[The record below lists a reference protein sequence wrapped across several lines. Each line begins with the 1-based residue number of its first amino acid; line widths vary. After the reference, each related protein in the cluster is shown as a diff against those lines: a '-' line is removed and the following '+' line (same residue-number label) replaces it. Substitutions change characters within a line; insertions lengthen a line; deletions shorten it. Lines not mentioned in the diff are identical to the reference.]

1 MGHKGKRNKRT
12 GKKYMTETTQAKYS
26 RLKVIAAFA
35 MIYVV
40 WGSTFF
46 FIHKALAGF
55 GPFLLGAIRFST
67 AGLLMLVWCHFK
79 GYRLFR
85 RANII
90 HAGLM
95 GLLLLYID
103 NGIIIW
109 VEQFMPSGVVAIM
122 SASAAIW
129 FIVLDKPN
137 WKANF
142 SNLPVVIGLFMG
154 FFGVVMLFGDR
165 LAQALDVSQ
174 RQTNI
179 LGMSLLLLG
188 ALAWTI
194 GSLYSKYFGKSKD
207 REKGS
212 GLVGTAW
219 QMFIAGIAFT
229 LTAVGRGEI
238 TSFRFD
244 MVPTSAWWAIA
255 YLIGMGSIVAYSSY
269 IWLLQIRPTTEVST
283 HTYVNPIVAVLL
295 GVWFAHEAVT
305 YSQLTALT
313 VILGSVFLINWDA
326 YKLSDLFI
334 KKRSFPQVKGKAN
347 VRTRIRIA
355 VTPDTD
361 DQPDDKV
368 RG

>member
-1 MGHKGKRNKRT
+1 M
-12 GKKYMTETTQAKYS
+12 ETQRRHF
-26 RLKVIAAFA
+26 RLKIILAFA

-46 FIHKALAGF
+46 FIHKALGGF

-67 AGLLMLVWCHFK
+67 AGLLMLAWCYFK
-79 GYRLFR
+79 GYRIFHRSTIL
-85 RANII
+85 

-109 VEQFMPSGVVAIM
+109 VEQFMPSGLVAIM

-142 SNLPVVIGLFMG
+142 RNLPVIIGLFMG

-165 LAQALDVSQ
+165 LSQALDASQ
-174 RQTNI
+174 RQTNLI
-179 LGMSLLLLG
+179 GMSLLLLG

-194 GSLYSKYFGKSKD
+194 GSLYSKYYGKPKGS
-207 REKGS
+207 EKGS

-219 QMFIAGIAFT
+219 QMFIAGVAFT
-229 LTAVGRGEI
+229 LTAAGRGEI
-238 TSFRFD
+238 ANFRFD
-244 MVPTSAWWAIA
+244 AVPASAWWAIA

-269 IWLLQIRPTTEVST
+269 IWLLQVRRATEVST

-295 GVWFAHEAVT
+295 GAWFAHETVS
-305 YSQLTALT
+305 YSQLTALL
-313 VILGSVFLINWDA
+313 VILSSVFLINWDA
-326 YKLSDLFI
+326 YNLSNLFT
-334 KKRSFPQVKGKAN
+334 RRGSRYARLRER
-347 VRTRIRIA
+347 VRTRAKIRA
-355 VTPDTD
+355 SLPASSGLQPMGK
-361 DQPDDKV
+361 QPD
-368 RG
+368 RI